1 AEALAASP
9 YLTRLATLQ
18 LWMCALPPS
27 RAVCLTF
34 ANSPHLTGLREVR
47 LHQLYG
53 GLLAE
58 REAHAT
64 NIFADAQA
72 SKLKQAGG
80 ESFQAVVERPFQ
92 RLFPLDGDLG
102 YGMFAGRLPDGRQAL
117 AAITVYKE
125 LTLATFDAQGAL
137 IGTEVRDL
145 KDILTRKPE
154 HTFQG

>member
-1 AEALAASP
+1 PRYLKAADAIAEWAPALHRATFFNVRGRGAELAKVPHLAGLREITFADWMLKEDAEALAASP

-18 LWMCALPPS
+18 LWVCALPPS

-34 ANSPHLTGLREVR
+34 ANSPPLTGLREVR

-72 SKLKQAGG
+72 SKFKQARG

-102 YGMFAGRLPDGRQAL
+102 YG
-117 AAITVYKE
+117 
-125 LTLATFDAQGAL
+125 
-137 IGTEVRDL
+137 
-145 KDILTRKPE
+145 
-154 HTFQG
+154 